1 MGTYGGLQV
10 ARAESKPGFLFA
22 EKGVSDEMTRD
33 ISGVKRQKALKIDV
47 CFASVCPKSRYLT
60 SRTKALTT
68 KRLLRNG
75 LTFF

>member
-47 CFASVCPKSRYLT
+47 SVLPVSVPR
-60 SRTKALTT
+60 AVI
-68 KRLLRNG
+68 
-75 LTFF
+75 